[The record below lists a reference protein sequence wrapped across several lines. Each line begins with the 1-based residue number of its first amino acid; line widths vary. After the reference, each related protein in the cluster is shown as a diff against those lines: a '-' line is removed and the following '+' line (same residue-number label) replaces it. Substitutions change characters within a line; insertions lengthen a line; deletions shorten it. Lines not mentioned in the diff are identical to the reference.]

1 MSLSSESPS
10 ESSSEQTLSPLVE
23 SVCSALQQFTEFPSS
38 LPFVVALSG
47 GVDST
52 VLLHALV
59 QLRHAGLI
67 SSLSAIHVHHGLSV
81 NADSWAEYC
90 QNLCRQWQ
98 VPLDVRRVDVNE
110 ALGDGIEQAARSMRY
125 QVFEQLLPEQGCL
138 LQGHHQDDQAETLL
152 FRLFRGSGLDGL
164 TGIPA
169 RRPLGKRGHVVRPL
183 LSVSRASIEAYAK
196 DHQLQPVEDES
207 NTDQRFARNYLRQNL
222 IPQIEQRWPGVSERL
237 ALLSGEVLENQQW
250 QQQAVEEAAD
260 SVLTVAPD
268 YWNAG
273 QVVNIESLLKLSE
286 SMAFRVVRYWLKQ
299 KGLLMPDRSV
309 LNTLFAEVIHS
320 REDAEPVLQLGDYE
334 VRRFDGLL
342 VLVPVLEPFSDKV
355 IGWNCESRSEL
366 HVPASGWL
374 TLDKDSARQ
383 LKKVSVCFR
392 HNLPGSEKVR
402 VAGRQGS
409 KSVKRWLQEYR
420 VPPWLR
426 DRVPFL
432 FYNGQML
439 CAAGLWVCDLL
450 EEKSGKKRPD
460 EAGGSLD
467 SIGIKVRADWRF
479 DPY

>member
-1 MSLSSESPS
+1 MSLSF
-10 ESSSEQTLSPLVE
+10 ESSLEQMLSPLVE
-23 SVCSALQQFTEFPSS
+23 SVCSALEQFTEFPPQV
-38 LPFVVALSG
+38 PFVVALSG

-90 QNLCRQWQ
+90 QNLCQQWQ

-164 TGIPA
+164 AGIPA
-169 RRPLGKRGHVVRPL
+169 QRSLGQRGRKQVVRPL

-237 ALLSGEVLENQQW
+237 ALLSGEVLESQRW
-250 QQQAVEEAAD
+250 LQQAVEEAAD
-260 SVLTVAPD
+260 AVLTAAPD

-273 QVVNIESLLKLSE
+273 QVVNIGALMQLSE

-309 LNTLFAEVIHS
+309 LKTLFAEVIHS
-320 REDAEPVLQLGDYE
+320 REDAAPVLQLGDYE

-342 VLVPVLEPFSDKV
+342 VLVPVLEPFSEKA
-355 IGWNCESRSEL
+355 IGWDCVARSEL

-374 TLDKDSARQ
+374 TLDDGSARQ
-383 LKKVSVCFR
+383 LKAVSVCFR

-450 EEKSGKKRPD
+450 EKKPGEKGWD
-460 EAGGSLD
+460 EAGEPLG